1 MRFKENPLNPEKDP
15 PNPEEN
21 PPNPLIKG
29 ELRQGLGN
37 PPL

>member
-1 MRFKENPLNPEKDP
+1 MSFKTLP